1 MSNRAI
7 TPELIAKHGLSPEE
21 YDKVLSILGRE
32 PSFEEL
38 GVFSVMWSEH
48 CSYKNSRPE
57 LRKFPTTGP
66 SVLVKAGEENAGVID
81 IGDGWAVAFKIE
93 SHNHPSAVEPF
104 QGAAT
109 GVGGIIRD
117 IFTMGARPVFLMD
130 SLRFG
135 PIEGDGEQ
143 AKTNRRLFA
152 GVVAGIAH
160 YGNCIG
166 LPTIAGEVYFDE
178 SYSGNPLVNAF
189 CLGILRHEQIARGAA
204 EGVGNPVFYVGAE
217 TGRDGLAGAAF
228 ASRELTEESKA
239 DRPAVQVGDPFREKL
254 LLEACLE
261 LLATDCV
268 AGIQDMG
275 AAGLTCSTCETASRG
290 GTGVEIDVQLVPQ
303 RAKGQTPYEVLLSES
318 QERMLVIVKKGQE
331 ATVKQIFEKWNLP
344 YAEIGKVTDDG
355 MMRVRN
361 GNEIVVNVPARALAD
376 DCPLYS
382 REAASFTPPAQLDLA
397 TVPQIDPETAL
408 PKLLSHPSIASKRW
422 VWRQYDHMVRTGTA
436 VLPGSDAAV
445 FIVREA
451 NKILAAATD
460 CNAIYCKLDPGVGA
474 RIAVAECARNLACS
488 GAVPI
493 GVTDNLNFGNPH
505 KPENFYQLRAA
516 VEGISEGCRAFG
528 VPVTGGNVSLYNESP
543 AGAID
548 PTPTISMVGTIA
560 DAAHITTQ
568 HFKQAGDQIFLIG
581 ETGSEL
587 GGSHYL
593 LALHG
598 RKEGA
603 PPIMDFAQEKAI
615 HAALLSVIRKGLVQS
630 AHDCSE
636 GGLAVTIAE
645 SCFFNSLAA
654 SIDLGSTNQRPDVL
668 LFNETQGRI
677 VISVKSSNVS
687 TLEAELSKSGVP
699 FRKMGE
705 VTAKADLLIKTGA
718 NAYRW
723 RIADLNEIFEGAIPS
738 LMGG

>member
-1 MSNRAI
+1 MANPPI
-7 TPELIAKHGLSPEE
+7 TPALIAKHGLSPEE
-21 YDKVLSILGRE
+21 YDKVFSILGRE

-48 CSYKNSRPE
+48 CSYKNSRRE

-135 PIEGDGEQ
+135 SIEGDSQQ

-166 LPTIAGEVYFDE
+166 LPTIAGEVYFDN
-178 SYSGNPLVNAF
+178 SYNGNPLVNAF

-204 EGVGNPVFYVGAE
+204 KGVGNPVFYVGAE

-261 LLATDCV
+261 LLATDAV

-290 GTGVEIDVQLVPQ
+290 GTGVEIDIQLVPQ

-318 QERMLVIVKKGQE
+318 QERMLVIVNKGQE
-331 ATVKQIFEKWNLP
+331 AVVKEIFEKWDLP
-344 YAEIGKVTDDG
+344 YAEIGVVTDDG
-355 MMRVRN
+355 QMRVRN
-361 GNEIVVNVPARALAD
+361 GSEVVVDVPARSLAD
-376 DCPLYS
+376 DGPLYS
-382 REAASFTPPAQLDLA
+382 REAAPFTPPAPLDLA
-397 TVPQIDPETAL
+397 TVPEADSLKAL
-408 PKLLSHPSIASKRW
+408 PALLANPSIASKRW

-460 CNAIYCKLDPGVGA
+460 CNAIYCRLDPMLGA

-516 VEGISEGCRAFG
+516 VEGISEGCRAFN

-543 AGAID
+543 AGSID
-548 PTPTISMVGTIA
+548 PTPTISMVGRID

-568 HFKQAGDQIFLIG
+568 AFKTVGDQIYLLGVI
-581 ETGSEL
+581 GSEL
-587 GGSHYL
+587 GASHYL

-603 PPIMDFAQEKAI
+603 PPVLDFAQEIAI
-615 HAALLSVIRKGLVQS
+615 HQALLQLIRKGLVQS

-636 GGLAVTIAE
+636 GGIAVALAE
-645 SCFFNSLAA
+645 SCFGNSLGATV
-654 SIDLGSTNQRPDVL
+654 DLGENELRSDVA

-677 VISVKSSNVS
+677 VISVKSENAAAV
-687 TLEAELSKSGVP
+687 EAELATSGVSY
-699 FRKMGE
+699 RTLGA
-705 VTAKADLLIKTGA
+705 VTDSGDLAITTGA
-718 NAYRW
+718 SDFVWPVAE
-723 RIADLNEIFEGAIPS
+723 LNRTFEGTIPA
-738 LMGG
+738 LMEG